1 MGWDTSSC
9 AETPLDSTSES
20 ASQTFAGQSGTTLM
34 HRTRLRTRFLLSML
48 LITAGLT
55 AMSLLVVRH
64 SVQRHVREGIVH
76 DLRNPVPTFQNF
88 QHDREIMLTHSAEL
102 VADLPIIRAIMT
114 APDPATIQ
122 DASRGVWQLTGSDL
136 LVLANRNGS
145 VVALHTRSAGFTR
158 EAAQQYFQRSLNEE
172 DLSHWW
178 FGAHHLYQ
186 TFVQPV
192 YFGSKTEGQ
201 LLGFLII
208 GYEINDR
215 LAREVSKVSSS
226 QVTFS
231 YGDEIVATTL
241 SPIQSRSSALDALS
255 GSSQNGSSQS
265 GPQDVEVGHELF
277 LATSLDLSNQEE
289 IPVRLTVLGSYDQA
303 AKFLGNLNRL
313 LLLLGLTAVLVGS
326 GLVFLISHTFTR
338 PLASLVEGVRALE
351 HGDFHHP
358 LDPRGSDEVAE
369 LTSAFDRMRS
379 SLLKTQQALLESEQ
393 LATIGRMASSISHD
407 LRHSLAAIVANS
419 EFLCDGRLTGAQRE
433 ELYQE
438 VRIGVNQMTD
448 LIDSLLEF
456 ARTRESLNPTYASVT
471 ETVLRAMQAVR
482 LHPRHQG
489 THIQVENNSQGS
501 AWFDPRKLE
510 RALYNLLLNACEAA
524 PATGGRVQVTIG
536 RSEAAVSIAVAD
548 TGPGIAEPIRNKL
561 FAPFVSYGKENGTGL
576 GLTIVQ
582 KIVQDHGGRVLME
595 RTEDARTI
603 FRITI
608 PGRSPQGSAQDK
620 DEESDD
626 QLTARP
632 LASLNND
639 RANRSSD

>member
-1 MGWDTSSC
+1 
-9 AETPLDSTSES
+9 
-20 ASQTFAGQSGTTLM
+20 M

-55 AMSLLVVRH
+55 AMSLLVVRQ
-64 SVQRHVREGIVH
+64 SVQRHVREGIVQ
-76 DLRNPVPTFQNF
+76 DLRNSVTTFQNF

-145 VVALHTRSAGFTR
+145 VVALHTKSAGFTR

-172 DLSHWW
+172 DFSHWW

-192 YFGSKTEGQ
+192 YFGSKTEGR

-255 GSSQNGSSQS
+255 RSSQTGSSQS
-265 GPQDVEVGHELF
+265 GPQDIEVGQELF
-277 LATSLDLSNQEE
+277 LATSLDLSSQQE

-489 THIQVENNSQGS
+489 THIQVESNSQGS

-536 RSEAAVSIAVAD
+536 RSEASVTIAVAD
-548 TGPGIAEPIRNKL
+548 NGPGIAEPIRNKL

-582 KIVQDHGGRVLME
+582 KIVQDHGGKILME
-595 RTEDARTI
+595 RTADARTI

-608 PGRSPQGSAQDK
+608 PGRSPQGSAQDN
-620 DEESDD
+620 DEDSDD
-626 QLTARP
+626 MLTARP

-639 RANRSSD
+639 RANNDRATENSIRHSDT